1 MPLMVPTSPD
11 TLPVNELIAH
21 IAARYQEVHR
31 RDLPELIELARKVER
46 VLEAA
51 PDAPLGL
58 ADALERIFLELDM
71 HMQVEENVLFRAM
84 RQNLDGAIAH
94 PIALMR
100 SEHADYVG
108 ELENMRE
115 LAHGFIPPEGACG
128 SWRRLY
134 QGAAALDATLREQIR
149 LENEVLFPRFEV
161 AQTRCTCAH
170 A

>member
-1 MPLMVPTSPD
+1 MSLMVPTSPD
-11 TLPVNELIAH
+11 TLPVNELIAL

-71 HMQVEENVLFRAM
+71 HMQVEENVLFHAM

-108 ELENMRE
+108 ELEKMRE
-115 LAHGFIPPEGACG
+115 LAHGFIPPEGAFE
-128 SWRRLY
+128 SWERLY
-134 QGAAALDATLREQIR
+134 QGAALLDATLREQIR